1 MTLTDVF
8 SLRDAD
14 VDGVM
19 AKHGP
24 GVTDGAPANPTEDS
38 AFKDGSSQSQHQKL
52 ELLMLSPHLAAFWER
67 FGPIQNPV

>member
-24 GVTDGAPANPTEDS
+24 GVTDGAPSKSNR
-38 AFKDGSSQSQHQKL
+38 GL
-52 ELLMLSPHLAAFWER
+52 
-67 FGPIQNPV
+67 GIQRW